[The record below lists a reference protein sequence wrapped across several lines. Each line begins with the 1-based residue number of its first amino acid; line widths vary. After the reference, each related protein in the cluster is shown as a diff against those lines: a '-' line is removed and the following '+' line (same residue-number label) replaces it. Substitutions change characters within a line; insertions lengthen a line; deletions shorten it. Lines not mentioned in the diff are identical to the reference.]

1 MALTIEQ
8 SVDIAAPSGTVWRVL
23 ADTDSYATW
32 NPFIQSLSGRL
43 EPGARLTARIC
54 LPGRPPIVFRPRVLV
69 ATPDRELRWLGRM
82 ALPGLF
88 DGEHWFTISPR
99 TPSTC
104 RFTQGECFRG
114 LLVPAFTRTLPE
126 TTAGAFRAMNQALKQ
141 RAEALW

>member
-8 SVDIAAPSGTVWRVL
+8 SVDIAAPAGSVWRVL
-23 ADTDSYATW
+23 SDTASYESW

-43 EPGARLTARIC
+43 EPGAKLTARIC
-54 LPGRPPIVFRPRVLV
+54 LPGRPPMVFRPRVLV

-82 ALPGLF
+82 MLPGLF

-99 TPSTC
+99 TPNTC
-104 RFTQGECFRG
+104 RFTQGESFRG
-114 LLVPAFTRTLPE
+114 LLVPAFGRSLPE
-126 TTAGAFRAMNQALKQ
+126 MAAEGFRAMNQALKQ